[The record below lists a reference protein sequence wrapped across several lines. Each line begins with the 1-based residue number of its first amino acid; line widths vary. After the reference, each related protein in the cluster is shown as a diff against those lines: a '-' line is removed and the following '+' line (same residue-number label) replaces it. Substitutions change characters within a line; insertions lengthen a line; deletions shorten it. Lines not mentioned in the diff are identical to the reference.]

1 MEKKEPKTPDP
12 IPGPKGDRSVRR
24 MAGRGLLSAFLAF
37 AALSAAGC
45 AKQEADLRKE
55 AVAVVNSE
63 EIRVAELREFLG
75 IRGGK
80 YAAADVPVDQKKE
93 ALERLVAGRLLAQEA
108 RARGLDNAAEFRAL
122 AGQNEQGV
130 LITALFRKE
139 IDARKGPSGDELKEE
154 AKRFQA
160 QDNSLGDEAARTRAE
175 RSLADQSLRKIE
187 QELVEAA
194 KKQFPGSVDP
204 GVIDRIGKGQ
214 KVPDSAVVATAA
226 GDNIL
231 LGDVKR
237 MLRQMGQTP
246 HGGQELTANPAAIAR
261 MAEREVAG
269 KVLAA
274 YAKSQG
280 IEKTEYYRA
289 TRLDMERSI
298 LIDRLLVQEIDPSI
312 PVTDRDVKEA
322 YERHSRMFVQNGKR
336 IPLPQ
341 VREQIVG
348 FLRNEKRQE
357 AVQNLIGELRK
368 KGKVTLR
375 EELLPK
381 V

>member
-1 MEKKEPKTPDP
+1 M
-12 IPGPKGDRSVRR
+12 RR
-24 MAGRGLLSAFLAF
+24 VAGSGRILAFLGL
-37 AALSAAGC
+37 AALAAAGC

-80 YAAADVPVDQKKE
+80 HAADDVPTEQKKE

-108 RARGLDNAAEFRAL
+108 RARGLDNTAEFRDL

-139 IDARKGPSGDELKEE
+139 IDARKGPSGDEVTQE
-154 AKRFQA
+154 AKRLKA
-160 QDNSLGDEAARTRAE
+160 QDNSLADEAARARAE

-214 KVPDSAVVATAA
+214 KVPDAAVVATAA

-231 LGDVKR
+231 LGDVRR

-246 HGGQELTANPAAIAR
+246 PGGQEMAANPAAVAR

-280 IEKTEYYRA
+280 VEKTEYYRA

-298 LIDRLLVQEIDPSI
+298 LIDRLLVREIDPSI

-322 YERHSRMFVQNGKR
+322 YERHSRMFVQDGKKV
-336 IPLPQ
+336 PLTR
-341 VREQIVG
+341 VRDQIVG

-357 AVQNLIGELRK
+357 AVQTLIGELRK